1 MARMQRS
8 NHNLS
13 HSRLTTFDMGQLV
26 PIACLEVLMGDSFV
40 HATSVLLRAATL
52 VTPVMHPVEVRVH
65 HWYVPNRILWTEW
78 DAFITGR
85 DPEAVMPT
93 VTIADATPG
102 PATDYTLA
110 DHFGLPNDCGP
121 VSALPFVAY
130 SRIWNEYY
138 RDQNVQTERQG
149 ALIIGNAG
157 DVTSGMDLSLAR
169 VGWGKDYFTTA
180 RPDPQQG
187 SSVSIPFEPGA
198 LAPIRGLNM
207 LIAGSAAAAQSDGQQ
222 VGVQADMDL
231 GTGDFAFDVGETAP
245 SDQRLRIQAEASGAA
260 SDSNRPQI
268 FADLGGVSG
277 GGIDINEFR
286 QAMALQRHL
295 EARNRF
301 GSRIQDYLNYHGIR
315 PRDGRLD
322 IPEYLGGGKA
332 TIAFSEVLATAE
344 GENTHVGDQAGHG
357 ISAMRSRR
365 YGRFFPESGW
375 VVSLMSVRP
384 KGMYAD
390 QLHRQWLRSVKDDFW
405 QREYE
410 AFGPQAV
417 LTKEVF
423 GNHTVATDVFG
434 YQGRFDEYRRHP
446 SYVTGQF
453 RTLDDDWHLAR
464 FFESAPAL
472 NNDFIT
478 CVPSDRIF
486 ADVSEPECR
495 AMISHSIRAK
505 RLVHKRAR
513 Y

>member
-1 MARMQRS
+1 
-8 NHNLS
+8 
-13 HSRLTTFDMGQLV
+13 
-26 PIACLEVLMGDSFV
+26 MGDTFV
-40 HATSVLLRAATL
+40 HATSALLRAATL
-52 VTPVMHPVEVRVH
+52 VTPVMHPVDVRIH
-65 HWYVPNRILWTEW
+65 HWYVPNRIIW
-78 DAFITGR
+78 DDWDDFITGQN
-85 DPEAVMPT
+85 DELTVPT
-93 VTIADATPG
+93 LDSDSSWTPLWDNLG
-102 PATDYTLA
+102 VPDGA
-110 DHFGLPNDCGP
+110 GS
-121 VSALPFVAY
+121 VSALPIRAY
-130 SRIWNEYY
+130 NKIWNEFY
-138 RDQNVQTERQG
+138 RDQDIQTKLDEETNVAIQ
-149 ALIIGNAG
+149 
-157 DVTSGMDLSLAR
+157 R
-169 VGWGKDYFTTA
+169 VNWGKDYFTTA

-187 SSVSIPFEPGA
+187 SAISIPFEPGA
-198 LAPIRGLNM
+198 LAPVRGIGIRTATAADSADTYRSTEASDDM
-207 LIAGSAAAAQSDGQQ
+207 LPGDDHMRIDSNELGVRVEDGTQPI
-222 VGVQADMDL
+222 
-231 GTGDFAFDVGETAP
+231 GTG
-245 SDQRLRIQAEASGAA
+245 
-260 SDSNRPQI
+260 NRPQI
-268 FADLGGVSG
+268 FADLGEVSG

-295 EARNRF
+295 EARNRY
-301 GSRIQDYLNYHGIR
+301 GSRIQDYLNYHGVR

-344 GENTHVGDQAGHG
+344 GESTHVGDQAGHG

-375 VVSLMSVRP
+375 VISLMSVRP

-423 GNHTVATDVFG
+423 GNHPTATDVFG

-478 CVPSDRIF
+478 CIPSDRIY